1 MLDASFQH
9 HLYESREFADVT
21 LVSEDY
27 FSVDVHKT
35 ILAYSSSFFKTLL
48 HIGTDQKPL
57 IYLKGV
63 HREELSVMVKLIYL
77 GKASLE
83 YDELQALSEVAE
95 EYQFHQIFSNS
106 NHLKVVDYEQKSNQ
120 KLEFLTKSLVTETIP
135 KTCMKS
141 KKLNFLNFDSD
152 QENYFKKEFVDHNV
166 GHTDM
171 LIDNT
176 DYSLEKQNDLEL
188 EVPENLDFGG
198 VEGTNLLPENLGVEE
213 TNLEEGNPINEV
225 VQAHSTDESKSG
237 SIESQMKMRK
247 KKVEEE
253 PSECNVCAKKFTT
266 LRSLQRH
273 HKSIHELAQIETCTQ
288 CEKVFKCKDSLRG
301 HIRALHEPQKF
312 MTCDNCNKKIKG
324 PTPYRLKMHRKNC
337 LNLVCEF
344 CKLKFEEEEEFH
356 LHIKEQHMNKFL
368 A

>member
-135 KTCMKS
+135 KTCMKIE
-141 KKLNFLNFDSD
+141 LL
-152 QENYFKKEFVDHNV
+152 EF
-166 GHTDM
+166 
-171 LIDNT
+171 
-176 DYSLEKQNDLEL
+176 
-188 EVPENLDFGG
+188 
-198 VEGTNLLPENLGVEE
+198 
-213 TNLEEGNPINEV
+213 
-225 VQAHSTDESKSG
+225 
-237 SIESQMKMRK
+237 
-247 KKVEEE
+247 
-253 PSECNVCAKKFTT
+253 
-266 LRSLQRH
+266 
-273 HKSIHELAQIETCTQ
+273 
-288 CEKVFKCKDSLRG
+288 
-301 HIRALHEPQKF
+301 
-312 MTCDNCNKKIKG
+312 
-324 PTPYRLKMHRKNC
+324 
-337 LNLVCEF
+337 
-344 CKLKFEEEEEFH
+344 
-356 LHIKEQHMNKFL
+356 
-368 A
+368 